1 MTTTGQ
7 KSKALAGNMF
17 GGLKAARMSM
27 DSNWMKEGHYLMRI
41 DLVKIDQNR
50 NEETAVFIEC
60 TVVHIYT
67 NANDAGETMHRLG
80 ESCCQSIW
88 KKHKDTFLGNVK
100 AFLAAATGYPPTE
113 IEEKHILQ
121 IIDDDQPLCGTVLEV
136 KNRVILTKAKTPFTK
151 INWKREVPPAELLTI
166 LPAEAQEMF
175 FPDGTLEKMA
185 AADAAA

>member
-1 MTTTGQ
+1 MAKSRSKRRRSRSKRRKQEAKLIPWIIGAIVVVIVVGMLWNRSFFGLFSAKVEARGFEEFMGVTGT
-7 KSKALAGNMF
+7 S
-17 GGLKAARMSM
+17 
-27 DSNWMKEGHYLMRI
+27 Y
-41 DLVKIDQNR
+41 
-50 NEETAVFIEC
+50 
-60 TVVHIYT
+60 
-67 NANDAGETMHRLG
+67 DAGETMHRLG